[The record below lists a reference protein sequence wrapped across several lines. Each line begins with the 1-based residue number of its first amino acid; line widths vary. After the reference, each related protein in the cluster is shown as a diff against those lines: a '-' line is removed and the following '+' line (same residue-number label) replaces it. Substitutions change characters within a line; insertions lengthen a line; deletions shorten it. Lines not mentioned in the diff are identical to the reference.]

1 MAERIGRCL
10 PSTETMRNDRKPLR
24 QSGFTLIELLVVI
37 TIVAVL
43 AAMSFAGVNSAI
55 KRAKITEGKV
65 AASALA
71 EAVERFNSEYNRLPD
86 VQRTVVTDQGE
97 GIRLLEIL
105 LAEEGTG
112 SDVENSRQVVFLEAK
127 EAKGKRGGLDFGS
140 SGGSGSVQGMY
151 DPFGNPY
158 TVVMNV
164 DYENS
169 LQFNFGGRTYNLR
182 GRNVAVYSPG
192 ADKQEGTQDDI
203 RTFER

>member
-1 MAERIGRCL
+1 MFKRNEQCV
-10 PSTETMRNDRKPLR
+10 PTTETMRNDRKPLR
-24 QSGFTLIELLVVI
+24 PRGFTLIELLVVI

-55 KRAKITEGKV
+55 KRARITEGKV

-71 EAVERFNSEYNRLPD
+71 EAVERFNSEYNRLPN
-86 VQRTVVTDQGE
+86 VESPVKTDQVG

-112 SDVENSRQVVFLEAK
+112 SDVENTRQVVFLEAK
-127 EAKGKRGGLDFGS
+127 EAKGKRGGIDFGS
-140 SGGSGSVQGMY
+140 GGGGSVQGMY

-169 LQFNFGGRTYNLR
+169 LGFTFGGRTYNLR
-182 GRNVAVYSPG
+182 GRNVVVYSPG
-192 ADKQEGTQDDI
+192 ADKQPGTQDDI

>member
-1 MAERIGRCL
+1 MKA
-10 PSTETMRNDRKPLR
+10 PTKPHR
-24 QSGFTLIELLVVI
+24 SSGFTLIELLVVI

-86 VQRTVVTDQGE
+86 VQREVQTDQGQ
-97 GIRLLEIL
+97 GITLLEIL

-112 SDVENSRQVVFLEAK
+112 SDIENTRQVVFLEAK

-140 SGGSGSVQGMY
+140 GSSGSVQGFY

-164 DYENS
+164 EYDNA
-169 LQFNFGGRTYNLR
+169 LQFSYGGRQYNLR

-192 ADKQEGTQDDI
+192 ADMEEGTADDI